1 MYFDLYVYSLI
12 SIFIYSMDFGPLKS
26 ALRFFHFGP
35 FFIFFVSPCD
45 KISLSL
51 SLSLY
56 LTFTSCAASASAAGS
71 GANEKNFE

>member
-51 SLSLY
+51 Y
-56 LTFTSCAASASAAGS
+56 LTFTSCAASAGAGAAGS

>member
-35 FFIFFVSPCD
+35 FFIFFVCD
-45 KISLSL
+45 KI

-56 LTFTSCAASASAAGS
+56 LTFTSCAASAGAGAAGS